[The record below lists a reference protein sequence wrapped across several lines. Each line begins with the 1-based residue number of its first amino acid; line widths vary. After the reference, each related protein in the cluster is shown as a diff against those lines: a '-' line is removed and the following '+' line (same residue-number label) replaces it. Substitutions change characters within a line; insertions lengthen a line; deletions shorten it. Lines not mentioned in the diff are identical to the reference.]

1 MDIGNNKMVKNF
13 FIIISLFTIF
23 GCGPKRST
31 MSPLELQSI
40 QSKHFENGKSLVFRS
55 VVSVFQDLG
64 YIVESA
70 DHETGFI
77 TAKSATKSDTNFF
90 QALGGYSSTQTT
102 KATAFVEELRPKYTK
117 VRLNFVQISKGS
129 SAYGQQNQND
139 EPILDPK
146 IYQNAFNKIDDAI
159 FIRTE
164 TN

>member
-1 MDIGNNKMVKNF
+1 MVKK
-13 FIIISLFTIF
+13 ILLIISLFTVF
-23 GCGPKRST
+23 GCGPKRAT
-31 MSPLELQSI
+31 MSPLALQSI
-40 QSKHFENGKSLVFRS
+40 QTKHFENDKSLVFRS
-55 VVSVFQDLG
+55 VISVFQDLG
-64 YIVESA
+64 YIIESA

-102 KATAFVEELRPKYTK
+102 KATAFVEELRTNYTK

-146 IYQNAFNKIDDAI
+146 IYENAFNKVSDAI
-159 FIRTE
+159 FIRKE

>member
-1 MDIGNNKMVKNF
+1 METGNNNMVKK
-13 FIIISLFTIF
+13 ILLIISLFTVF
-23 GCGPKRST
+23 GCGPKRAT
-31 MSPLELQSI
+31 MSPLALQSI
-40 QSKHFENGKSLVFRS
+40 QTKHFENDKSLVFRS
-55 VVSVFQDLG
+55 VISVFQDLG
-64 YIVESA
+64 YIIESA

-102 KATAFVEELRPKYTK
+102 KATAFVEELRTNYTK

-146 IYQNAFNKIDDAI
+146 IYENAFNKVSDAI
-159 FIRTE
+159 FIRKE

>member
-1 MDIGNNKMVKNF
+1 MGTGNNKMVKHIF
-13 FIIISLFTIF
+13 LIISFFTIL
-23 GCGPKRST
+23 GCGPKRAT
-31 MSPLELQSI
+31 MSPLELQSM
-40 QSKHFENGKSLVFRS
+40 QTKHFENEKSLVFRS

-64 YIVESA
+64 YIIESA
-70 DHETGFI
+70 DHDTGFI

-102 KATAFVEELRPKYTK
+102 KATAFVEELRTNYTK

-146 IYQNAFNKIDDAI
+146 IYENAFNKVGDAI

-164 TN
+164 TK